1 MSISLASIHI
11 YPIKSLGG
19 FAVEEART
27 TDRGFEHDRRWMLVD
42 PEGRFITQR
51 EQPAM
56 ALLRC
61 TERPAGFRVTDART
75 GGFIDLPWE
84 YHGTRD
90 IESTVFNDRVR
101 VVEGEQR
108 WSAWF
113 SAMVGSECR
122 IVYMPDDS
130 HRQLDRQ
137 YAEGIN
143 SLSDGFPYLIISQ
156 ASLDDLNARLESAVP
171 MNRFRPNLV
180 IAGGEA
186 FQEDAW
192 KQVSIGGVKFDLV
205 KTCGRCVI
213 TTTDQQTGERS
224 KEPLR
229 TLASYRTV
237 GSRALFGMNAVCAS
251 GRIVRVGTEVLT

>member
-1 MSISLASIHI
+1 MSLALASLHI
-11 YPIKSLGG
+11 YPVKSLGG

-42 PEGRFITQR
+42 GEGRFITQR

-75 GGFIDLPWE
+75 GGFIDLPWTTE
-84 YHGTRD
+84 GTRE
-90 IESTVFNDRVR
+90 IESTVFSDRVR
-101 VVEGEQR
+101 VVEGDQR
-108 WSAWF
+108 WSDWF
-113 SAMVGSECR
+113 SAMLGSECR
-122 IVYMPDDS
+122 IVHMPDDS

-143 SLSDGFPYLIISQ
+143 SLSDGYPYMILSQ
-156 ASLDDLNARLESAVP
+156 ASLDDLNARLESPVP
-171 MNRFRPNLV
+171 MDRFRPNLV

-186 FQEDAW
+186 FQEDGW

-213 TTTDQQTGERS
+213 TTTDQQTGERG